1 MIDTLCGLAREQNA
15 NVACFYFNFAVQKEQ
30 SPTHMLGALLK
41 QLVCGLEKTPEE
53 VSLAYQGQKN
63 IISGRGPQ
71 LADIVKML
79 QTTVSEKPTFI
90 CIDALDE
97 CVAGYRVKILDSLNI
112 VLRRSPGTRIF
123 ATGRPHIQTE
133 VRKRLSGKVTTIRIT
148 PRRGDVISYLHRR
161 LDEDTTPDAMN
172 SSLKEDILKKIPKD
186 ISEMCVEATISEEL
200 SQAIH

>member
-1 MIDTLCGLAREQNA
+1 VIDTLCGLAREQNA

-63 IISGRGPQ
+63 TIGGRGPQ
-71 LADIVKML
+71 LAEIVKML

-172 SSLKEDILKKIPKD
+172 SSLKADILKKIPKD

>member
-63 IISGRGPQ
+63 IIGGRGPQ

-97 CVAGYRVKILDSLNI
+97 CAAGYRVKILDSLNI

-133 VRKRLSGKVTTIRIT
+133 VRKRLSGKVTIRIT

>member
-1 MIDTLCGLAREQNA
+1 VIDTLCGLAREQNA